1 MVRDI
6 KIHREGGRIMRVS
19 IAGKGMDVSEYLKD
33 LVTKK
38 VLKLQ
43 RYFDE
48 DTEAHIT
55 MSIQRSR
62 HIVEVT
68 IPFDGIVL
76 RGEEATGDMYA
87 SVDGVIKKIEKQ
99 IHKHRTAL
107 KRRLHENAFTIEDDA
122 MTQALSEEKQ
132 ANVVRTKKFVVKPMD
147 IEEAKLQME
156 LLGHQFFVFRNA
168 LTGEINVLYVRHD
181 GDYGLIEP
189 DGE

>member
-1 MVRDI
+1 M
-6 KIHREGGRIMRVS
+6 RIS
-19 IAGKGMDVSEYLKD
+19 ISGKGMEVSDYLKEIM
-33 LVTKK
+33 TKK
-38 VLKLQ
+38 VSRLQ

-68 IPFDGIVL
+68 IPFDGVVL

-87 SVDGVIKKIEKQ
+87 SIDGVLKKLEKQ

-107 KRRLHENAFTIEDDA
+107 KKRLHEGAFAKDGLEYQDDIA
-122 MTQALSEEKQ
+122 DEKMP
-132 ANVVRTKKFVVKPMD
+132 VIVRTKKFVVKPMD
-147 IEEAKLQME
+147 VEEAKMQME

-168 LTGEINVLYVRHD
+168 KSHEINVLYKRQD
-181 GDYGLIEP
+181 GDLGLIQP
-189 DGE
+189 DAE

>member
-1 MVRDI
+1 
-6 KIHREGGRIMRVS
+6 MRVS
-19 IAGKGMDVSEYLKD
+19 IAGKGMEVSDYLKD

-38 VLKLQ
+38 VMKLQ
-43 RYFDE
+43 RFFDE

-55 MSIQRSR
+55 MSIQKSR

-87 SVDGVIKKIEKQ
+87 SVDGVIRKLEKQ

-107 KRRLHENAFTIEDDA
+107 KKRLRENAFTSEDDA
-122 MTQALSEEKQ
+122 YAQALAEEKQ
-132 ANVVRTKKFVVKPMD
+132 PAVVRTKKFVVKPMD
-147 IEEAKLQME
+147 IEEAKMQME
-156 LLGHQFFVFRNA
+156 MLGHQFFVFRNA
-168 LTGEINVLYVRHD
+168 VTNEINVLYVRHD

-189 DGE
+189 ESE

>member
-1 MVRDI
+1 M
-6 KIHREGGRIMRVS
+6 RIS
-19 IAGKGMDVSEYLKD
+19 IAGKGMEVSDYLKEI
-33 LVTKK
+33 VTKK
-38 VLKLQ
+38 VSKLQ
-43 RYFDE
+43 RYFNE

-87 SVDGVIKKIEKQ
+87 SIDGVLKKLEKQ

-107 KRRLHENAFTIEDDA
+107 KRRLHEGAFASGDYEYHTE
-122 MTQALSEEKQ
+122 LSEEKVPV
-132 ANVVRTKKFVVKPMD
+132 VVRTKRFIVKPMD
-147 IEEAKLQME
+147 IEEAKMQME

-168 LTGEINVLYVRHD
+168 KSHEINVLYKRND
-181 GDYGLIEP
+181 GDLGLIEP
-189 DGE
+189 DEE

>member
-1 MVRDI
+1 
-6 KIHREGGRIMRVS
+6 MRVT
-19 IAGKGMDVSEYLKD
+19 IAGKGMDVSDYLKD
-33 LVTKK
+33 LVSKK
-38 VLKLQ
+38 VSKLK

-87 SVDGVIKKIEKQ
+87 SVDGVIKKLEKQ

-107 KRRLHENAFTIEDDA
+107 KRRLHEGAFTKEDDA
-122 MTQALSEEKQ
+122 YAEALAEEKRP
-132 ANVVRTKKFVVKPMD
+132 AVVRTKKFVVKPMD
-147 IEEAKLQME
+147 IEEAKMQME

-168 LTGEINVLYVRHD
+168 VTNEINVLYQRHD
-181 GDYGLIEP
+181 GDLGLIEP
-189 DGE
+189 DDV